1 MKCHRAAKPIW
12 IYSAQE
18 KGIYTCSRT
27 CLVSNK
33 GTNMSH
39 LSFDPPL
46 NTFVHMPSHRLA
58 DIYKVAVFE
67 PRWHPKRLITTH
79 FYIFLLGSSCH
90 CYYKSKGR
98 TSGDREVKPQS
109 FQVGKDGSNKH
120 RTFTKRPPLVR
131 LLLVR
136 CFNHGVFQK
145 WWYLSFLLAIDR
157 FSRYEGMLRM
167 TSQMCC
173 FHWLCFGSDFGG

>member
-1 MKCHRAAKPIW
+1 
-12 IYSAQE
+12 
-18 KGIYTCSRT
+18 
-27 CLVSNK
+27 
-33 GTNMSH
+33 MSH

-58 DIYKVAVFE
+58 DIYIYIKWQFSSHADIQSDLL
-67 PRWHPKRLITTH
+67 RLIFTFSCWAAT
-79 FYIFLLGSSCH
+79 SSGCR
-90 CYYKSKGR
+90 CSYRSKGR

-109 FQVGKDGSNKH
+109 FQVRKDGSNKH
-120 RTFTKRPPLVR
+120 RTFTKRPPLAR

-145 WWYLSFLLAIDR
+145 WWYLSFSLAIDR
-157 FSRYEGMLRM
+157 FSRYEGMLLM
-167 TSQMCC
+167 TSHMCC